1 MPRPGIGGVVVVPLA
16 KTRRPRPSRAAIRRS
31 AVIDQLIDSAAD
43 IVLVLAPAGFGKTT
57 LVAQWA
63 DAAGRPVA
71 WTTAGATDHDPVVLM
86 SSILAAVDQAGVGLV
101 MPEGILTGDEPAF
114 SRRVLPC
121 FQRAIEGIRRPVTL
135 VVDDLH
141 ATADS
146 PATVVLQAAVD
157 SLPEGSQVAL
167 VGRSR
172 PALPVDLWRG
182 RGRLSA
188 VGPDEL
194 AFSPAEVQEYLRRAL
209 ERTPAIDE
217 TQGVHRLTAGWPV
230 GVYLQ
235 SLSLAR
241 RGALS
246 DTAAREVHDF
256 MDTEVL
262 TGVPE
267 EIATL
272 LRRTSILTSLNG
284 ALCDHVLQ
292 ESTSS
297 DLLRRAEQATLLV
310 SRLEGSGGWYRTHP
324 LLRERLLGTLL
335 VEEPARTARMHSR
348 AAQWYAERGHE
359 GEAIAHAVEGDD
371 HELLGSLMWEYGARA
386 LMLGRSTTVEHW
398 LARVP
403 PEVSA
408 TTPGVAVTAA
418 WTAAENAD
426 GPGVERWVATAQAGL
441 VEDWPAR
448 LDRSPIEPGLALLT
462 VLSGA
467 LPTNDARDLAGA
479 AAAALPTNSW
489 VRSLALMVH
498 GWLQVLDGSFDEGLA
513 ILEHSRAV
521 ADSIGIGTTAVEA
534 PAVMGFLHAT
544 RGDLKS
550 AAPMAEASRAA
561 WIARDMQDSAPATAL
576 VFGLTSYLEVSR
588 GRFETARA
596 DLSRTEP
603 LTTHLAR
610 AMPSVAVLV
619 DAFSA
624 QSWAMIGDAGSARNA
639 LDRADRTRAL
649 GPPSAWLD
657 DVLGASRRAVAARS
671 PLAALTPGELRVWY
685 QLRTVQTVREIA
697 EVLYL
702 SPDTV
707 KTHMAAIYR
716 KLGVTS
722 RRQALAIVDE
732 ATDLP

>member
-16 KTRRPRPSRAAIRRS
+16 KTRRPRPFRGAITRTALIGRLTAS
-31 AVIDQLIDSAAD
+31 AEDVL
-43 IVLVLAPAGFGKTT
+43 LVLAPAGFGKTT

-63 DAAGRPVA
+63 DAVGRPVA

-86 SSILAAVDQAGVGLV
+86 SSILAAIGQAGVGLV
-101 MPEGILTGDEPAF
+101 LPAGILTGDEPAF
-114 SRRVLPC
+114 SRRVLPS
-121 FQRAIEGIRRPVTL
+121 FQRAIESIRRPVTL

-141 ATADS
+141 AMAGS
-146 PATVVLQAAVD
+146 PATAVLEAAVD

-172 PALPVDLWRG
+172 PDLPLDLWRG
-182 RGRLSA
+182 RGRLSS

-194 AFSPAEVQEYLRRAL
+194 AFSPGEVQEYLRRAL

-235 SLSLAR
+235 ALSLAR

-262 TGVPE
+262 SGVSG
-267 EIATL
+267 EIAGF
-272 LRRTSILTSLNG
+272 LRRTSILASLSG
-284 ALCDHVLQ
+284 ALCDHVL
-292 ESTSS
+292 EDTTSS
-297 DLLRRAEQATLLV
+297 DLLRRVEKATLLV
-310 SRLEGSGGWYRTHP
+310 SRLEGPGGWYRTHP
-324 LLRERLLGTLL
+324 LLRERLSDTLL
-335 VEEPARTARMHSR
+335 VEEPALTARLHSR

-359 GEAIAHAVEGDD
+359 DEAMAHAVEGDD
-371 HELLGSLMWEYGARA
+371 HELLGSLMWEYGAQA
-386 LMLGRSTTVEHW
+386 LMLGRSTTVQHW

-403 PEVSA
+403 PDVSA
-408 TTPGVAVTAA
+408 TSPGVALTAA

-426 GPGVERWVATAQAGL
+426 GPSVERWVASARIGL
-441 VEDWPAR
+441 GEDWSTR
-448 LDRSPIEPGLALLT
+448 LDRSTMEPGLALLV
-462 VLSGA
+462 VLGGA
-467 LPTNDARDLAGA
+467 LPTADARDLAGA
-479 AAAALPTNSW
+479 AAAALPTNNW
-489 VRSLALMVH
+489 VRSLGLMVH
-498 GWLQVLDGSFDEGLA
+498 GWLQVLAGSFDEGLA
-513 ILEHSRAV
+513 TLEHSRAV

-534 PAVMGFLHAT
+534 PAVMGFLHVT

-550 AAPMAEASRAA
+550 AALMAAAARAA
-561 WIARDMQDSAPATAL
+561 WNAHHMRDSAPATAL
-576 VFGLTSYLEVSR
+576 LFGLTSYLEVGR
-588 GRFETARA
+588 GQFDTARA
-596 DLSRTEP
+596 DLARTEP
-603 LTTHLAR
+603 LTTDLAR

-624 QSWAMIGDAGSARNA
+624 QSWAMIGDGGSARNA

-657 DVLGASRRAVAARS
+657 DVLGASHRAVAARS
-671 PLAALTPGELRVWY
+671 PLAALTPGELRVWH

-732 ATDLP
+732 VADLP